1 MLRICFACL
10 PAPRLGAALQL
21 QLELAGVPGPSGGA
35 AQAASAAAAG
45 SSQDLSARHVLVAAL
60 CIVTPGNGTQVCSSS
75 QMLHFPGAHAACM
88 LAWPLP
94 ALPACNAHLVAAHT
108 PTLFS
113 PALQAY
119 IPVSARAVRLP
130 RELHARVSLCLP
142 LGAARPAA
150 GLAVVLLHPFP
161 GDPRWR
167 YRYHLGAEERRRWDA
182 AQAVAAEAQRVQPP
196 ECGQLALLA
205 SLASA
210 PHRLGSSSVAA
221 GYVGA
226 TAGSGE
232 GSDSEGRLLE
242 PRITAAAAFTL
253 LPSGSQVGY
262 SIIPLDGLLG
272 GSSKAEVS
280 EAGGTWLGSAG
291 GHSLP
296 GRL

>member
-1 MLRICFACL
+1 M
-10 PAPRLGAALQL
+10 ALL
-21 QLELAGVPGPSGGA
+21 
-35 AQAASAAAAG
+35 
-45 SSQDLSARHVLVAAL
+45 
-60 CIVTPGNGTQVCSSS
+60 
-75 QMLHFPGAHAACM
+75 
-88 LAWPLP
+88 
-94 ALPACNAHLVAAHT
+94 ALPACNAHLFVSHT
-108 PTLFS
+108 PTLFF

-167 YRYHLGAEERRRWDA
+167 YRYHLGAEQRRRWDA
-182 AQAVAAEAQRVQPP
+182 AQTVAAEAQRVQPP

-221 GYVGA
+221 GDVGA
-226 TAGSGE
+226 TAGSVE

-242 PRITAAAAFTL
+242 PCITATAAFTL

-262 SIIPLDGLLG
+262 SIVPLDGLLA

-280 EAGGTWLGSAG
+280 KAGGTWLGTSWRAALAWEALALRLQCAAPG
-291 GHSLP
+291 AARHVLHHAALP
-296 GRL
+296 GCTDRPPHSRTSCAPCRA